1 VEWAA
6 FMSAIK
12 STYGQA
18 PQSKRR
24 VDMEVSNHFIIVATL
39 YISDQRE
46 ILHNYSNTSFRH
58 TVAN

>member
-1 VEWAA
+1 
-6 FMSAIK
+6 MSAIK